1 MVKQFIMAAKSRSAK
16 FYASNPKSRE
26 KKRKYDAEFN
36 KKPDQVKKR
45 IALNKYNRK
54 KGTYGNGDGKDAVHK
69 GNKIVGFKSASKNRG
84 DKNDSRGDRSARG
97 SRKTRGRMGRR
108 KS

>member
-45 IALNKYNRK
+45 VALNQYNRK
-54 KGTYGNGDGKDAVHK
+54 HGKKGDGLDAYHK

-84 DKNDSRGDRSARG
+84 DKNDSKGDRSAR
-97 SRKTRGRMGRR
+97 SPKKVRGRMGRR

>member
-1 MVKQFIMAAKSRSAK
+1 MAAKSRSAK

-45 IALNKYNRK
+45 VALNIYNRK
-54 KGTYGNGDGKDAVHK
+54 HKSKKDDDAFHK
-69 GNKIVGFKSASKNRG
+69 GNKIVGFKSASSNRG
-84 DKNDSRGDRSARG
+84 DKNDSAGDRRARG
-97 SRKTRGRMGRR
+97 SKKVRGRMGRR